1 MPTLA
6 HAIAGVAEIYFA
18 DAAIY
23 FGLRPNEI
31 LQRLY
36 RFSRPAGCPCEGTL
50 TVYKPCS
57 RTIPSTRIAGGETVR
72 TNGSLLCICGAVLL
86 SLSNPPLHAEDGVFK
101 DKILFGQ
108 VAALDGPARA
118 LGQGMREGILAAF
131 EEANRAGGI
140 TGHKLELKSID
151 DGYEPE
157 KTIEAI
163 NGAINQ
169 DKVFALVGAVGTPT
183 SKAGQ
188 PIATAAK
195 VPFIGPFTGAEFLR
209 NPFNRYVVNVRS
221 SYFQE
226 TEAWIEHLTTD
237 LGITRIA
244 ILYQDDAFGLAGLA
258 GVKNAMAKRNMALVA
273 EGTFKRNTTAIKSAL
288 LEIMKGQPQA
298 VVTVGPYKPIAEF
311 IKLARQLKLDAAFV
325 AISFVGSD
333 SLAQELGNQGAGV
346 IVSQVVPF
354 PGDRSL
360 PVVMSYQTALSA
372 VDSKA
377 KPGFVSLE
385 GYLVGQL
392 VVEALKR
399 IPGEPTRE
407 AFLDAI
413 ERAPFDLGGVK
424 LSFSATQNQGSN
436 QVYFTV
442 LQSDGTFR
450 PVTRFAKS
458 ASR

>member
-1 MPTLA
+1 
-6 HAIAGVAEIYFA
+6 
-18 DAAIY
+18 
-23 FGLRPNEI
+23 
-31 LQRLY
+31 
-36 RFSRPAGCPCEGTL
+36 
-50 TVYKPCS
+50 
-57 RTIPSTRIAGGETVR
+57 VR
-72 TNGSLLCICGAVLL
+72 TNRSWLCLLGAAFACCL
-86 SLSNPPLHAEDGVFK
+86 NTHGHAEDGVSK
-101 DKILFGQ
+101 DSILFGQ
-108 VAALDGPARA
+108 VAALNGPAQA

-140 TGHKLELKSID
+140 NGRKLELKSID

-157 KTIEAI
+157 KTIEAT
-163 NGAINQ
+163 NKAIND

-209 NPFNRYVVNVRS
+209 NPFNRYVVNIRA

-226 TEAWIEHLTTD
+226 TEAWVEHLTND
-237 LGITRIA
+237 LGVTRIA

-258 GVKNAMAKRNMALVA
+258 GVKKAMEKRNLSLVA

-298 VVTVGPYKPIAEF
+298 VVTVGPYKPIAAF
-311 IKLARQLKLDAAFV
+311 IKLARQLKVDATFV

-333 SLAQELGNQGAGV
+333 SLAQELGSEGAGV
-346 IVSQVVPF
+346 VVSQVVPF
-354 PGDRSL
+354 PGDKSL
-360 PVVMSYQTALSA
+360 PVVVSYQSALAA
-372 VDSKA
+372 VNEKS

-385 GYLVGQL
+385 GYLAGRL
-392 VVEALKR
+392 VVEAIKR

-413 ERAPFDLGGVK
+413 EREPFDLGGMK
-424 LSFSATQNQGSN
+424 FTFSATQNQGSTR
-436 QVYFTV
+436 VYFTV
-442 LQSDGTFR
+442 LQSNGLFQ
-450 PVTRFAKS
+450 PVAKLVKTV
-458 ASR
+458 AK

>member
-1 MPTLA
+1 M
-6 HAIAGVAEIYFA
+6 
-18 DAAIY
+18 
-23 FGLRPNEI
+23 
-31 LQRLY
+31 
-36 RFSRPAGCPCEGTL
+36 
-50 TVYKPCS
+50 
-57 RTIPSTRIAGGETVR
+57 R
-72 TNGSLLCICGAVLL
+72 TNRAWLCIFGAAVFCLATT
-86 SLSNPPLHAEDGVFK
+86 SLHAEDGVSN
-101 DKILFGQ
+101 DRILFGQ
-108 VAALDGPARA
+108 VSALSGPAQA

-131 EEANRAGGI
+131 EEANRSGGI
-140 TGHKLELKSID
+140 GGRKLELKSVD

-157 KTIEAI
+157 KTIEATKR
-163 NGAINQ
+163 AITD

-209 NPFNRYVVNVRS
+209 NPFNRYIVNIRS

-226 TEAWIEHLTTD
+226 TEAWIEHLTND

-258 GVKNAMAKRNMALVA
+258 GVKKAMDKRNMALVA

-288 LEIMKGQPQA
+288 LDIMKAQPQA

-311 IKLARQLKLDAAFV
+311 IKLARQLKVDAAFV

-346 IVSQVVPF
+346 VISQVVPF
-354 PGDRSL
+354 PGDKSL
-360 PVVMSYQTALSA
+360 PVVAAYQAALVA
-372 VDSKA
+372 VNPKST
-377 KPGFVSLE
+377 PGFVSLE

-392 VVEALKR
+392 VVQALKR
-399 IPGEPTRE
+399 IPGAPTRE

-413 ERAPFDLGGVK
+413 EGSPFDLGGVT
-424 LSFSATQNQGSN
+424 LTFGPTQNQGSN
-436 QVYFTV
+436 KVYFTV
-442 LQSDGTFR
+442 IGADGLLR
-450 PVTRFAKS
+450 PVTKLVKTS
-458 ASR
+458 AR

>member
-1 MPTLA
+1 MRNTCSWLC
-6 HAIAGVAEIYFA
+6 IAGA
-18 DAAIY
+18 
-23 FGLRPNEI
+23 L
-31 LQRLY
+31 L
-36 RFSRPAGCPCEGTL
+36 TL
-50 TVYKPCS
+50 SPT
-57 RTIPSTRIAGGETVR
+57 
-72 TNGSLLCICGAVLL
+72 
-86 SLSNPPLHAEDGVFK
+86 PLHAEDGVFK
-101 DKILFGQ
+101 NKIVFGQ
-108 VAALDGPARA
+108 VAALNGPAQA

-131 EEANRAGGI
+131 EQANRGG
-140 TGHKLELKSID
+140 GVGGRQLELKSID
-151 DGYEPE
+151 DSYEPE
-157 KTIEAI
+157 KTIEAT
-163 NGAINQ
+163 NKAIK
-169 DKVFALVGAVGTPT
+169 DEKVFALLGAVGTPT

-209 NPFNRYVVNVRS
+209 NPFNRYIVNIRS

-226 TEAWIEHLTTD
+226 TEAWIEHLTKD
-237 LGITRIA
+237 LGITNIA

-258 GVKNAMAKRNMALVA
+258 GVKKAMAKRNMALVA

-311 IKLARQLKLDAAFV
+311 IKLARQLKFDPIFM

-333 SLAQELGNQGAGV
+333 SLAQELGGQGAGV
-346 IVSQVVPF
+346 VVSQVVPF
-354 PGDRSL
+354 PGDRSM
-360 PVVMSYQTALSA
+360 PAVTSYQSA
-372 VDSKA
+372 IAAVSPNS

-392 VVEALKR
+392 VVEALRR

-407 AFLDAI
+407 TFLDAI
-413 ERAPFDLGGVK
+413 ESAPFDLGGVT

-442 LQSDGTFR
+442 LQADGTFR
-450 PVTRFAKS
+450 PVTRLVKTVA
-458 ASR
+458 R

>member
-1 MPTLA
+1 MRSWPCLVGAAFLA
-6 HAIAGVAEIYFA
+6 FCNTP
-18 DAAIY
+18 
-23 FGLRPNEI
+23 LR
-31 LQRLY
+31 
-36 RFSRPAGCPCEGTL
+36 
-50 TVYKPCS
+50 
-57 RTIPSTRIAGGETVR
+57 
-72 TNGSLLCICGAVLL
+72 
-86 SLSNPPLHAEDGVFK
+86 AEDGVFMER
-101 DKILFGQ
+101 IVFGQ
-108 VAALDGPARA
+108 VAALNGPAQA

-131 EEANRAGGI
+131 EEANRTGGVN
-140 TGHKLELKSID
+140 GRKLELKSID

-157 KTIEAI
+157 KTIVATNNAI
-163 NGAINQ
+163 RE

-209 NPFNRYVVNVRS
+209 NPFNRYIVNIRS

-226 TEAWIEHLTTD
+226 TESWIDHLTND

-258 GVKNAMAKRNMALVA
+258 GVKKAMAKRDMSLVA
-273 EGTFKRNTTAIKSAL
+273 EGTFKRNTTAVKSAI

-311 IKLARQLKLDAAFV
+311 IKLARQLRFDPVFV

-333 SLAQELGNQGAGV
+333 SLAHELGNQGSGV
-346 IVSQVVPF
+346 VVSQVVPF

-360 PVVMSYQTALSA
+360 PVVASYQAALAAISPG
-372 VDSKA
+372 A
-377 KPGFVSLE
+377 KSGFVSLE
-385 GYLVGQL
+385 GYLVGRL
-392 VVEALKR
+392 VAEALKR
-399 IPGEPTRE
+399 IPGPPTRE
-407 AFLDAI
+407 AFLDAV
-413 ERAPFDLGGVK
+413 AGDPFDLGGVK

-442 LQSDGTFR
+442 LQADGSFR
-450 PVTRFAKS
+450 PVTKLVKTVAR
-458 ASR
+458 

>member
-1 MPTLA
+1 
-6 HAIAGVAEIYFA
+6 
-18 DAAIY
+18 
-23 FGLRPNEI
+23 
-31 LQRLY
+31 
-36 RFSRPAGCPCEGTL
+36 
-50 TVYKPCS
+50 
-57 RTIPSTRIAGGETVR
+57 VR
-72 TNGSLLCICGAVLL
+72 TNRIWLCIFGAVFLAL
-86 SLSNPPLHAEDGVFK
+86 STAPLYAEDGVFK

-108 VAALDGPARA
+108 VAALNGPAQA

-140 TGHKLELKSID
+140 NSRKLELKSID

-157 KTIEAI
+157 KTIVAI
-163 NGAINQ
+163 NKAITE

-226 TEAWIEHLTTD
+226 TEAWVEHLTKD

-244 ILYQDDAFGLAGLA
+244 ILYQDDAFGLAGLG
-258 GVKNAMAKRNMALVA
+258 GVKRAMAKRNMSLVA

-298 VVTVGPYKPIAEF
+298 IVTVGPYKPIAEF
-311 IKLARQLKLDAAFV
+311 IKLARQLKVDSVFV

-354 PGDRSL
+354 PGDKSL
-360 PVVMSYQTALSA
+360 PVVASYQAALTAVNPKS
-372 VDSKA
+372 

-392 VVEALKR
+392 VIEALKR
-399 IPGEPTRE
+399 ISGEPSRE
-407 AFLDAI
+407 AFLDAV
-413 ERAPFDLGGVK
+413 ESAPFDLGGVK
-424 LSFSATQNQGSN
+424 LHFSPSQNQGSN
-436 QVYFTV
+436 QVYFTM
-442 LQSDGTFR
+442 LQGDGTFM
-450 PVTRFAKS
+450 PVTKLAKT
-458 ASR
+458 AAR

>member
-1 MPTLA
+1 VRTICNWLC
-6 HAIAGVAEIYFA
+6 IAG
-18 DAAIY
+18 AIF
-23 FGLRPNEI
+23 FGL
-31 LQRLY
+31 
-36 RFSRPAGCPCEGTL
+36 
-50 TVYKPCS
+50 
-57 RTIPSTRIAGGETVR
+57 
-72 TNGSLLCICGAVLL
+72 AVT
-86 SLSNPPLHAEDGVFK
+86 PLRAEDGVFK
-101 DKILFGQ
+101 DKIVFGQ
-108 VAALDGPARA
+108 VAALSGPAQA

-140 TGHKLELKSID
+140 SGRKLELKSID

-157 KTIEAI
+157 RTIEAT
-163 NGAINQ
+163 NRAIK
-169 DKVFALVGAVGTPT
+169 DEKVFALVGAVGTPT

-209 NPFNRYVVNVRS
+209 TPFNRYIVNVRS

-226 TEAWIEHLTTD
+226 TEAWIEHLTGD

-258 GVKNAMAKRNMALVA
+258 GVKKAMAKREMDLVA

-288 LEIMKGQPQA
+288 LEIMKAQPQA
-298 VVTVGPYKPIAEF
+298 IVTVGPYKPIAEF
-311 IKLARQLKLDAAFV
+311 IKLARQLKVDATFL

-354 PGDRSL
+354 PADKSL
-360 PVVMSYQTALSA
+360 PVVAAYQDALVA
-372 VDSKA
+372 VNAKA

-392 VVEALKR
+392 IVRALKR
-399 IPGEPTRE
+399 IPGDPTRE
-407 AFLDAI
+407 SFLDAV
-413 ERAPFDLGGVK
+413 EGAPFDLGGVK
-424 LSFSATQNQGSN
+424 LAFGRDQNQGSN

-442 LQSDGTFR
+442 LAADGSFR
-450 PVTRFAKS
+450 PVTKFAR
-458 ASR
+458 AAAR